1 MKTIKSIR
9 KTKEVELGEIRR
21 VDDKTAHNMVGS
33 SWQYVS
39 KTEWKK
45 STRNQVG
52 TKLEPSKNQVET
64 GQLEKKP
71 YKKGQRS
78 EKHKNKD

>member
-52 TKLEPSKNQVET
+52 TKLEPNKDQVET
-64 GQLEKKP
+64 EQLEKKP